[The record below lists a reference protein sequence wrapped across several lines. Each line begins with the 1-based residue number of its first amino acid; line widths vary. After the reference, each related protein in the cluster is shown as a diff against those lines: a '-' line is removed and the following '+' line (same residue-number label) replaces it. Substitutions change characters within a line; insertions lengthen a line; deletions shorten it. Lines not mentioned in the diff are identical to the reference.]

1 MSVSGWEQLLF
12 VVAVTAVAAP
22 LLGRYLA
29 ATFRAG
35 ATVFPGP
42 CSRSVSRSR
51 APGDRVFLPVERLVY
66 RILGVDPDTSWTWR
80 AYALAVL
87 ALGLV
92 GTLLLY
98 AILRLQGVLPGNPT
112 HVPGMSPLLSFNTA
126 ISFITGT
133 NWQAYE
139 GETQASYL
147 ADTVGLVVAQFI
159 AAGVGLAVALAVV
172 RGIAGKARTVGNFW
186 VDFTRSLVRVFVPLS
201 IIGALVMVSQGA
213 VQNLSGFRTA
223 TTLAGGSQKIPGG
236 LVASMEA
243 IKLLGTNGGSYYGV
257 GGAHPFENPT
267 GFTNMFDLL
276 FVIVLPFA
284 IIFMFGRLIG
294 RPRQGYA
301 IVAVMAIIFVGHTVV
316 SMQAELHGN
325 HLLPASVSQVASG
338 VNPGGNMEGKDTRF
352 GPEGSALMTVGTMGT
367 TAGATDSALDSYTPV
382 GGTGAFV
389 AILLGEISP
398 GGDGGGLYSILV
410 LALLSVF
417 VAGLMVGRTP
427 EFLGKKIRAPQMK
440 LVLSY
445 VLTIPITVL
454 ILGSTS
460 LVISARHLLDP
471 QPRPARADRGHLR
484 LRVGG
489 EQQRVRLRRAGG
501 QHDLVRHH
509 ARPGH
514 AHRALRADR
523 ALPGHRRLTR
533 RGPRTRAHPGLARH
547 QRADVRRFPARR
559 DHHRRRPDLLPH
571 AHPRPHR
578 RAHHRMRPA
587 SPRHGHA
594 LTGSSRTVRWL
605 SWRPGRWLLLLHTG
619 YDPGWEGRWLAGA
632 VGSTRWG
639 RLAIRTGHEPTSR
652 I

>member
-22 LLGRYLA
+22 PLGRYLA

-35 ATVFPGP
+35 GAAGT
-42 CSRSVSRSR
+42 SVSGTSVSGNG

-66 RILGVDPDTSWTWR
+66 RTLGVDPDSSWTWR

-112 HVPGMSPLLSFNTA
+112 HAPGMSPLLSFNTA

-147 ADTVGLVVAQFI
+147 ADTVGLVVAQFT

-201 IIGALVMVSQGA
+201 IIGTLVMVSQGA
-213 VQNLSGFRTA
+213 VQNLTGFRTA
-223 TTLAGGSQKIPGG
+223 TTLAGGTQKIPGG

-243 IKLLGTNGGSYYGV
+243 IKLLGTNGGSYYGT

-267 GFTNMFDLL
+267 GFTNIFDLL

-294 RPRQGYA
+294 RPRQGHA
-301 IVAVMAIIFVGHTVV
+301 LVAVMAIIFVAHTVV

-325 HLLPASVSQVASG
+325 HLLPASVSQAASS
-338 VNPGGNMEGKDTRF
+338 VSPGGNMEGKDTRF

-440 LVLSY
+440 LILAY
-445 VLTIPITVL
+445 VLTIPVTVL

-460 LVISARHLLDP
+460 LVIGAGTSSILNPGLHGLTEVTYAFASVANNNGSAFAGLAANTTWYDTTLGLAMLIGRFAPIVLSLAIAGSLAG
-471 QPRPARADRGHLR
+471 AR
-484 LRVGG
+484 V
-489 EQQRVRLRRAGG
+489 
-501 QHDLVRHH
+501 H
-509 ARPGH
+509 A
-514 AHRALRADR
+514 
-523 ALPGHRRLTR
+523 
-533 RGPRTRAHPGLARH
+533 RTRATLDTSGPTFAAFLLGVIVIVGGLIY
-547 QRADVRRFPARR
+547 FPMLILG
-559 DHHRRRPDLLPH
+559 PI
-571 AHPRPHR
+571 
-578 RAHHRMRPA
+578 
-587 SPRHGHA
+587 G
-594 LTGSSRTVRWL
+594 
-605 SWRPGRWLLLLHTG
+605 
-619 YDPGWEGRWLAGA
+619 E
-632 VGSTRWG
+632 
-639 RLAIRTGHEPTSR
+639 R
-652 I
+652 IIG